1 MRIVAMTND
10 GQLPMMK
17 NMLNSAL
24 KAGFPMDNFHCYI
37 LQHDREAAA
46 YNTKEFQSITL
57 QKLEVILSNLHLDRE
72 VLWIDNDIFLFK
84 NIIDELRAI
93 PGNMVMQDD
102 LWGPCTGFFLARS
115 TPATIRVLKKTIDYV
130 RSRLRTS
137 LENDQHAF
145 LRVHKSILGLMIRLL
160 PTDEYPNGE
169 IYFNQKQTAKA
180 KMVHNNYLTTTVE
193 KVERF
198 KITNL
203 WDESDV
209 AFNQVNKY
217 YI

>member
-84 NIIDELRAI
+84 NIIDELRTI

-169 IYFNQKQTAKA
+169 IYFNQKQTEKA
-180 KMVHNNYLTTTVE
+180 KMVHNNYLTTTAE

-203 WDESDV
+203 WDDSEV

>member
-1 MRIVAMTND
+1 MTND

-57 QKLEVILSNLHLDRE
+57 QKLEVILSNLHIDRE
-72 VLWIDNDIFLFK
+72 VLWIDNDIYLFK
-84 NIIDELRAI
+84 NIIDELRVI

-137 LENDQHAF
+137 IENDQHAF
-145 LRVHKSILGLMIRLL
+145 YRVYRTIIGLMIRLL

-180 KMVHNNYLTTTVE
+180 KMVHNNYLTTTAE

-198 KITNL
+198 KSTNL
-203 WDESDV
+203 WDDSDV
-209 AFNQVNKY
+209 AFNQVKIY

>member
-1 MRIVAMTND
+1 MTND

-46 YNTKEFQSITL
+46 YNTREFQSITL

-84 NIIDELRAI
+84 NIIDELRGI

-203 WDESDV
+203 WDDSDV

>member
-1 MRIVAMTND
+1 MTND
-10 GQLPMMK
+10 GQLSMMK

-24 KAGFPMDNFHCYI
+24 KAGFPMDRFHCYI

-72 VLWIDNDIFLFK
+72 VLWIDNDIYLFK
-84 NIIDELRAI
+84 NVIDELRVI
-93 PGNMVMQDD
+93 PGNLVMQDD

-130 RSRLRTS
+130 RNRLKTGI
-137 LENDQHAF
+137 ENDQHAF
-145 LRVHKSILGLMIRLL
+145 FRVYKGIIGLMVRLL

-169 IYFNQKQTAKA
+169 IYFNQKQTEKA
-180 KMVHNNYLTTTVE
+180 KMVHNNYLGTTAE

-198 KITNL
+198 KNANL
-203 WDESDV
+203 WDESDDG
-209 AFNQVNKY
+209 FNRVNKY
-217 YI
+217 QI

>member
-24 KAGFPMDNFHCYI
+24 KAGFPMDNFHCYM

-46 YNTKEFQSITL
+46 YNTREFQSITL
-57 QKLEVILSNLHLDRE
+57 QKLEVILSNLQLDRE
-72 VLWIDNDIFLFK
+72 VLWIDNDIYLFK
-84 NIIDELRAI
+84 NMIDEIRAV
-93 PGNMVMQDD
+93 PGNLVMQDD

-115 TPATIRVLKKTIDYV
+115 TPATIRVIHKTIQYV
-130 RSRLRTS
+130 RSKLSTS
-137 LENDQHAF
+137 VENDQHAF
-145 LRVHKSILGLMIRLL
+145 LRVYKTVFGLMVRLL
-160 PTDEYPNGE
+160 PTDEYPNGQ
-169 IYFNQKQTAKA
+169 IYFNQNQRANA
-180 KMVHNNYLTTTVE
+180 KMVHNNYLTTTRE

-198 KITNL
+198 KSVDL
-203 WDESDV
+203 WDESDE
-209 AFNQVNKY
+209 AFNLVKKY

>member
-1 MRIVAMTND
+1 MTND
-10 GQLPMMK
+10 GQLSMMK

-24 KAGFPMDNFHCYI
+24 KAGFPMDKFHCYI

-72 VLWIDNDIFLFK
+72 VLWIDNDIYLFK
-84 NIIDELRAI
+84 NVTDELRAI
-93 PGNMVMQDD
+93 QGNMVMQDD

-115 TPATIRVLKKTIDYV
+115 TPATIRVLKKTIEYV

-137 LENDQHAF
+137 VENDQHAF
-145 LRVHKSILGLMIRLL
+145 FRVYKGIIGLMIRLL

-169 IYFNQKQTAKA
+169 MYFNQNNTANA
-180 KMVHNNYLTTTVE
+180 KMVHNNYLGTTVE

-198 KITNL
+198 KSVNL
-203 WDESDV
+203 WDESD
-209 AFNQVNKY
+209 AGFNLVKKH

>member
-1 MRIVAMTND
+1 MTND

-84 NIIDELRAI
+84 NIIDELRTI

-169 IYFNQKQTAKA
+169 IYFNQKQTEKA
-180 KMVHNNYLTTTVE
+180 KMVHNNYLTTTAE

-203 WDESDV
+203 WDDSEV

>member
-1 MRIVAMTND
+1 MTND

>member
-1 MRIVAMTND
+1 MTND
-10 GQLPMMK
+10 GQLPMMR

-46 YNTKEFQSITL
+46 YNTREFQSITL
-57 QKLEVILSNLHLDRE
+57 QKLEVILSNLLLDRE
-72 VLWIDNDIFLFK
+72 VLWIDNDIYLFK
-84 NIIDELRAI
+84 NIIDELRGI

-115 TPATIRVLKKTIDYV
+115 TPATIRVLKKTIQYV
-130 RSRLRTS
+130 RSKLSTS
-137 LENDQHAF
+137 IENDQHAF
-145 LRVHKSILGLMIRLL
+145 FRVYRGIIGLMIRLL

-180 KMVHNNYLTTTVE
+180 KIVHNNYLTTTAE

-203 WDESDV
+203 WDDSDV
-209 AFNQVNKY
+209 AFNLVKKY

>member
-1 MRIVAMTND
+1 MTND

-57 QKLEVILSNLHLDRE
+57 QKLEVILSNLHIDRE
-72 VLWIDNDIFLFK
+72 VLWIDNDIYLFK
-84 NIIDELRAI
+84 NIIDELRVI

-115 TPATIRVLKKTIDYV
+115 TPATIRVLKKTIEYV
-130 RSRLRTS
+130 RSRLRTTI
-137 LENDQHAF
+137 ENDQHAF
-145 LRVHKSILGLMIRLL
+145 SRVHKTIIGLMIRLL

-180 KMVHNNYLTTTVE
+180 KMVHNNYLTTTAE

-198 KITNL
+198 KSTNL
-203 WDESDV
+203 WDDSDV
-209 AFNQVNKY
+209 AFNQVKIY